1 MNAIPD
7 ALPHDGA
14 EHRLH
19 PLSWLFV
26 LIAQL
31 KQFIFPLI
39 ALLFFGGGDRNALWP
54 LFAVAGLVVTSLAEY
69 LTYRYRLKDD
79 GLIVRSGWLHRSV
92 REIPFA
98 RIHNVSLHQSL
109 LHRWVGVAEVRLEAA
124 GGTKPEAQMRV
135 LTMEQALALEAL
147 VRRAGSAP
155 DAGNTGNAGDAAQQR
170 TAEAAP
176 LLALSTGELIR
187 LGLISNRGL
196 VLVAAA
202 LGALAQMGD
211 DLFDVLIDRW
221 GKLAFGW
228 VSDWVGHHVH
238 DSMLVMS
245 LAVLSIGVI
254 ALLLVRLLS
263 VLLAIVQYHGFQLRE
278 DDDRIRVERG
288 LLARSRSSAKRRRI
302 QAWSLREGVLHR
314 WFQRR
319 SLRVDIAVSQQGK
332 QQHALKELAPIATP
346 LRCEELIRHFL
357 PDAGWTELDWQPLH
371 PRAWVRIALPSL
383 VLLVIASGVLYW
395 NVGSTGLLFLLTAPV
410 LLWRARR
417 MAACGGLACN
427 GRLVA
432 WRRGWLDKRW
442 NFAEISKLQAL
453 RLSQSPLDRRLGTA
467 NLLLDTAGAS
477 PLGPPLHL
485 RYLPLAQAR
494 DLSARLAV
502 QLARNRL

>member
-1 MNAIPD
+1 MNTIPD
-7 ALPHDGA
+7 ALPQDGA

-26 LIAQL
+26 LMAQL

-39 ALLFFGGGDRNALWP
+39 ALLFFGRGDRYLLWS
-54 LFAVAGLVVTSLAEY
+54 LVAVAAMVLTSLAEY
-69 LTYRYRLKDD
+69 LTYRYRLKSD

-109 LHRWVGVAEVRLEAA
+109 LHRLVGVAEVRLEAA
-124 GGTKPEAQMRV
+124 GGMKPEAQMRV
-135 LTMEQALALEAL
+135 LKMDQALALEAL
-147 VRRAGSAP
+147 VRRGGSAP
-155 DAGNTGNAGDAAQQR
+155 AAENDGHA
-170 TAEAAP
+170 AEEATP
-176 LLALSTGELIR
+176 LLTLSTGELVR

-202 LGALAQMGD
+202 FGALAQSGD
-211 DLFDVLIDRW
+211 DIFGVLIDRW
-221 GKLAFGW
+221 GKVAFGW

-238 DSMLVMS
+238 DSLLVMS
-245 LAVLSIGVI
+245 LAITSMVLI

-263 VLLAIVQYHGFQLRE
+263 VLLAIVQYHGFLLRE

-302 QAWSLREGVLHR
+302 QAWSLREGLLHR
-314 WFQRR
+314 WFKRR
-319 SLRVDIAVSQQGK
+319 SLRVDTAVSQQGK

-346 LRCEELIRHFL
+346 QRCEQLILHFL
-357 PDAGWTELDWQPLH
+357 PDAGWGELDWQPLH
-371 PRAWVRIALPSL
+371 PRAWMRIALPSL
-383 VLLVIASGVLYW
+383 LLLATASGLLYW
-395 NVGSTGLLFLLTAPV
+395 HFGWIGLCAWLAAPV
-410 LLWRARR
+410 LLWRAHR
-417 MAACGGLACN
+417 MAACSGHACN

-442 NFAEISKLQAL
+442 NFAEIGKLQAL
-453 RLSQSPLDRRLGTA
+453 RLSQSPIDRRLGMA

-494 DLSARLAV
+494 ELSARLAV
-502 QLARNRL
+502 QLARSRLQR